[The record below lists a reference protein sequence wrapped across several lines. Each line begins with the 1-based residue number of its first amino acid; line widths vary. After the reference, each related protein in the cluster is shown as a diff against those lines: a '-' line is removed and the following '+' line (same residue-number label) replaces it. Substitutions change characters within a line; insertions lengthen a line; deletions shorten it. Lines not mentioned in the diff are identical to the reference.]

1 MMYSVNDIY
10 NKALSF
16 MGDLNDPLG
25 NFDYAERA
33 PYIIASFCSNARST
47 DKALRKI
54 NGLPDTAA
62 FSRIS
67 IALLEQFPLCD
78 ELVHPASLY
87 LAAML
92 IADDNPDLSDTLY
105 DQYCDFMA
113 TLAASLGS
121 GNKGILPQS
130 PAACESIS
138 EKYFFD

>member
-1 MMYSVNDIY
+1 MYSVNDIY

-25 NFDYAERA
+25 NFDYSERA
-33 PYIIASFCSNARST
+33 PYIIASFCSNAKSA
-47 DKALRKI
+47 DQSLRKI
-54 NGLPDTAA
+54 NGLPAA
-62 FSRIS
+62 PSFSRIS
-67 IALLEQFPLCD
+67 LSMLESFPLCD

-92 IADDNPDLSDTLY
+92 IVDDNPDLSETLY

-113 TLAASLGS
+113 TLWASLGS
-121 GNKGILPQS
+121 DNEGALSQTS
-130 PAACESIS
+130 ATCESIS